1 MRAPVPVP
9 ALLLLLTL
17 PACGGG
23 DGPPARAGSGAIVA
37 SIHPVAE
44 LVRELAGEE
53 AEVRVLLPPGA
64 HADTYEPTPRMAQAV
79 AGARLLVKVGG
90 GLDDW
95 VGAGASDTPVLVL
108 SEGLVLTA
116 GDGHPGTGNPH
127 VWLDPVL
134 VRDEIL
140 PRLTEALVRVDPEG
154 ADDVRR
160 RAAAFADSLTA
171 LHAEIGRL
179 LGDVSGRR
187 FVAAHPS
194 RTYFA
199 ERYGLEA
206 VGALHPSPGEEI
218 GTRELARLVAE
229 ARSRDVRAVIA
240 EPQLG
245 RAGVA
250 ALADEL
256 GIRVEVADPIGGAGL
271 EGRERYLDLM
281 RWNARAFARA
291 LGGTAGAP

>member
-1 MRAPVPVP
+1 MRAPISIPV
-9 ALLLLLTL
+9 LLLFLAL
-17 PACGGG
+17 PACA
-23 DGPPARAGSGAIVA
+23 DGHEPGARAGDGAIVA
-37 SIHPVAE
+37 AIHPVAE
-44 LVRELAGEE
+44 LVRELIGDR

-95 VGAGASDTPVLVL
+95 VGAGAVGTPVLVL
-108 SEGLVLTA
+108 TEGIDLA
-116 GDGHPGTGNPH
+116 GGDGHPGTGNPH

-134 VRDEIL
+134 VRDELL
-140 PRLTEALVRVDPEG
+140 PRLADALVAVDPEG
-154 ADDVRR
+154 AADIRR

-171 LHAEIGRL
+171 LHDEIGRRL
-179 LGDVSGRR
+179 ADVSSRR

-194 RTYFA
+194 WTYFA
-199 ERYGLEA
+199 RRYGLEP

-256 GIRVEVADPIGGAGL
+256 GVRVEVADPIGGEGL
-271 EGRERYLDLM
+271 EGRDRYTDLM

-291 LGGTAGAP
+291 LGRAP

>member
-1 MRAPVPVP
+1 MRAPALIPV
-9 ALLLLLTL
+9 LLLVQAL
-17 PACGGG
+17 PACA
-23 DGPPARAGSGAIVA
+23 DREGPGARGASGAIVA

-44 LVRELAGEE
+44 LVRALAGDT

-64 HADTYEPTPRMAQAV
+64 HADTYEPTPRLAQAV

-90 GLDDW
+90 GLDDR
-95 VGAGASDTPVLVL
+95 VGGGAAGTPVV
-108 SEGLVLTA
+108 VLTEGMA
-116 GDGHPGTGNPH
+116 LADGDGHPGTGNPH
-127 VWLDPVL
+127 VWLDPIL
-134 VRDEIL
+134 VRDEVL
-140 PRLTEALVRVDPEG
+140 PRLADALVALDSGG
-154 ADDVRR
+154 AADIHG

-171 LHAEIGRL
+171 LHHEIGRL
-179 LGDVSGRR
+179 LSDAPGRR
-187 FVAAHPS
+187 FIAAHPS
-194 RTYFA
+194 WTYFA
-199 ERYGLEA
+199 ARYGLEP

-256 GIRVEVADPIGGAGL
+256 GVRVEVADPVGGPGL
-271 EGRERYLDLM
+271 EGRDGYLDLM

-291 LGGTAGAP
+291 LGREP

>member
-1 MRAPVPVP
+1 MRAPVLIP
-9 ALLLLLTL
+9 ALLVLLAL
-17 PACGGG
+17 PACA
-23 DGPPARAGSGAIVA
+23 DGERAGARAGAGDVVA

-44 LVRELAGEE
+44 LVREMAGDR

-95 VGAGASDTPVLVL
+95 IGAGASNTPVLIL
-108 SEGLVLTA
+108 TEGMDLTA

-134 VRDEIL
+134 VRDELL
-140 PRLTEALVRVDPEG
+140 PRLADALVAVDPEG
-154 ADDVRR
+154 AADTRR

-171 LHAEIGRL
+171 LHDEIGRL
-179 LGDVSGRR
+179 LSDVSSRR

-194 RTYFA
+194 WTYFA
-199 ERYGLEA
+199 RRYGLEP

-229 ARSRDVRAVIA
+229 ARSRDVRAVMA

-256 GIRVEVADPIGGAGL
+256 GVRVEVADPIGGEGL
-271 EGRERYLDLM
+271 EGRDRYTDLM

-291 LGGTAGAP
+291 LGGAS